1 MLEHTFI
8 HLPGVGPVI
17 ERALWESAITTWSGF
32 SDAPSLPARI
42 AASRRLLDDALG
54 ECAERLAAS
63 DAGYFD
69 RCLPGRERWRLYGD
83 FRERAAFL
91 DIETTGLG
99 PSSSYITL
107 VGILDQD
114 GYHAFVKDE
123 NLSDLPRALKEYDLF
138 VTFNGAS
145 FDLPFIEHY
154 WGPVF
159 GGKAHIDLMH
169 PLRRLGYRGGLKRIE
184 ARLGLGR
191 GSDLAGLSG
200 SDAVVM
206 WQMWQDGDA
215 AARETLLRY
224 NAEDVASLPLLAD
237 HVYNSLLDRISAPRG
252 PLETLP
258 RPPIELA
265 YDIDVIRRL
274 ADIRSPWSVA

>member
-1 MLEHTFI
+1 MLAHTFI
-8 HLPGVGPVI
+8 HLPGVGPVT
-17 ERALWESAITTWSGF
+17 ERALWESGVTTWSGF

-42 AASRRLLDDALG
+42 AGCRRLLDDALG
-54 ECAERLAAS
+54 ECEERLAAS

-83 FRERAAFL
+83 FRESAAFL

-99 PSSSYITL
+99 PSSSELTL
-107 VGILDQD
+107 VGILDED

-123 NLSDLPRALKEYDLF
+123 NLSDLPRAIKEYDLF

-159 GGKAHIDLMH
+159 GGKGHIDLMY
-169 PLRRLGYRGGLKRIE
+169 PLRRLGYRGDLKRIE

-191 GSDLAGLSG
+191 GSDLAALSG

-237 HVYNSLLDRISAPRG
+237 HVYNRMLDRGSAPCG
-252 PLETLP
+252 PLDTLA
-258 RPPIELA
+258 RPPLELS
-265 YDIDVIRRL
+265 YDIGVIKRL
-274 ADIRSPWSVA
+274 TEIRSRWSVA